1 MAIKKYYITETA
13 NSSQRGTQNLHMF
26 SRKKRYEK

>member
-1 MAIKKYYITETA
+1 MTNKKYYITQTA

-26 SRKKRYEK
+26 TRKKRYEK